1 MRYRAECRDVPLEE
15 AARRLGVKPNI
26 FADKLPNLFACGFPR
41 PDPDTRNFDLQAIDR
56 WMDSRNPHLF
66 GIGAQMQA
74 RDAST
79 VVKDRLAKL
88 RASGASGG

>member
-1 MRYRAECRDVPLEE
+1 MRYRVECRDVF
-15 AARRLGVKPNI
+15 AR
-26 FADKLPNLFACGFPR
+26 GFPR

>member
-1 MRYRAECRDVPLEE
+1 MRYRVECRDVPPEE
-15 AARRLGVKPNI
+15 AARRLGIPLGV
-26 FADKLPNLFACGFPR
+26 FDGKLPNLLARGFPR
-41 PDPDTRNFDLQAIDR
+41 PDPDTGNYDLHAIDR

-66 GIGAQMQA
+66 GIGIQMQA
-74 RDAST
+74 RDASI

>member
-1 MRYRAECRDVPLEE
+1 MRYRVECRDVPPEE

-26 FADKLPNLFACGFPR
+26 FADKLPNLFARGFPR
-41 PDPDTRNFDLQAIDR
+41 PDPDTGNFDLQAIDR

-74 RDAST
+74 RDASI
-79 VVKDRLAKL
+79 VIKDRLAKL